1 MVALTEAGTEG
12 LGISIRDLA
21 SYLCSENGLVAS
33 TQPERLQQ
41 VFDFLVGLFKW
52 FGLRMNT
59 RKTVSMAF
67 QPYHM
72 PGRMLVEAYDRL
84 ERRAGLTFRE
94 R

>member
-1 MVALTEAGTEG
+1 MALTEAGTEG

-21 SYLCSENGLVAS
+21 SYFCSENGLVAS

-41 VFDFLVGLFKW
+41 VLDVLAGIFEW
-52 FGLRMNT
+52 FGLKMNT
-59 RKTVSMAF
+59 RKMVSMAF
-67 QPYHM
+67 QPYHT

-84 ERRAGLTFRE
+84 ARRAGLTFQE